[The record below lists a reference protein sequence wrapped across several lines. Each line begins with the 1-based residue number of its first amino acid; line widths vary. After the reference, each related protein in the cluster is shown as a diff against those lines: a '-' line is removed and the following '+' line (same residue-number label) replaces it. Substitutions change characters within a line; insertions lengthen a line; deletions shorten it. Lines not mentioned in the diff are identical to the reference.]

1 MDKQFA
7 SFKTVA
13 GTNYVIHYEPQ
24 PMADGTY
31 APKVIIAKHLNE
43 MVEEFPIGVKGNLTY
58 PTEQEAAKAGLLAGS
73 QWVSDL
79 G

>member
-1 MDKQFA
+1 MSKQSQ
-7 SFKTVA
+7 SFRTAA
-13 GTNYVIHYEPQ
+13 GANYVIHFDPQ
-24 PMADGTY
+24 LMADGTY
-31 APKVIIAKHLNE
+31 APKVIIAQHLND
-43 MVEEFPIGVKGNLTY
+43 MVEEFPIGVKGNPTF